1 METSEAGKNAFPKMS
16 AKLFPCHS
24 FILWAI
30 SGVAGGLASE
40 KGNYVN
46 MSIYSKTLVESLIL
60 LEILKKR
67 RSVRKFLDK
76 KIEEEKLLEVLK
88 AAMFAP
94 TAKNLRPWEFIV
106 VTGEEDKKQFSL
118 ATRYSSFAKNA
129 PVVVVICYDMK
140 KGNRFKEDCAICAQ
154 NIYLEAVNQGL
165 GTCYI
170 QIAEGTEGS
179 VGEPEAFVKKLLNIP
194 DTYRVLCLMPIGYPA
209 EHPKPHNEDT
219 MFDITKIHTERF

>member
-1 METSEAGKNAFPKMS
+1 M
-16 AKLFPCHS
+16 
-24 FILWAI
+24 
-30 SGVAGGLASE
+30 
-40 KGNYVN
+40 
-46 MSIYSKTLVESLIL
+46 
-60 LEILKKR
+60 LEILKQR
-67 RSVRKFLDK
+67 RSVRSFSDK
-76 KIEEEKLLEVLK
+76 KIEEEKLLEILK

-106 VTGEEDKKQFSL
+106 VTEEKTKFQFSL

-129 PVVVVICYDMK
+129 PVVIVICYDMK

-154 NIYLEAVNQGL
+154 NIYLETVNQGL

-179 VGEPEAFVKKLLNIP
+179 VGEPESFIKKLLNIP

-209 EHPKPHNEDT
+209 EYPKPHREET
-219 MFDITKIHTERF
+219 IFDRSKIHNEVF